1 MKPRRPFHVLT
12 LALLATVTAC
22 GLPNRV
28 GYRGN
33 VPGSPDEALH
43 RYADE
48 VHLAHLDRDPELR
61 ARMGYPWA
69 RLWLGRRDPERVAS
83 ERRQLKRELTQLT
96 EAHQRSR
103 LDQEGLLEWR
113 LLGWT
118 LPIEREALDWS
129 NHEALPRPETGP
141 HLALIEELANFTVLE
156 EEDAREWIE
165 ASKEVAEAFRFMTRD
180 VERLSAEGLL
190 ARRDAYLQVADECRQ
205 SLQGYPFEDS
215 GQESSLYTAFIEGL
229 GRADGVDDSSR
240 ARWTD
245 EAEETLR
252 GVLSP
257 AIARYAL
264 SLEELAS
271 SVEEDRGVWSL
282 PDGKKYYSF
291 LVRRATGSSAPAR
304 LIEERT
310 RQLVASARNE
320 LEQLARQLDHPGT
333 IQSLLELTLDVQ
345 PSIAPDTADPR
356 FLHLLDAA
364 AGAAGDVLP
373 NPATVELTL
382 GDSPAQAGTYG
393 HYARPD
399 GRHRKALW
407 IPGSGQAPGSRRVP
421 LALQVHRM
429 TWPGRHLRESLL
441 ATRTD
446 LSGFRRN
453 LAEPA
458 WSGGWDLYALR
469 IAEEIGLT
477 EDPHEVV
484 ARVAEDLWA
493 GGLALADF
501 GVHERRWTPG
511 EAREWLQRT
520 TMQPSAVCE
529 KAVAMILQEPGAAV
543 AAAWGL
549 CVILDQRKRAERS
562 LGEDFDLRRFQALLI
577 GEGPLPSDFIVARV
591 SDWLEDGS

>member
-1 MKPRRPFHVLT
+1 MKPRRPIHVLA

-33 VPGSPDEALH
+33 VPDSPDEALR

-61 ARMGYPWA
+61 ARTGRPWA

-96 EAHQRSR
+96 EVHQRSR
-103 LDQEGLLEWR
+103 LEEEGLLEWR

-129 NHEALPRPETGP
+129 DHEALPRPESGP
-141 HLALIEELANFTVLE
+141 HLALTEELANFIVLE
-156 EEDAREWIE
+156 EQDAREWIE

-180 VERLSAEGLL
+180 VKRLSAEGLL
-190 ARRDAYLQVADECRQ
+190 APRDAYLQVADECRQ
-205 SLQGYPFEDS
+205 SLRGYPFEDS
-215 GQESSLYTAFIEGL
+215 GQEASLYAAFIERL
-229 GRADGVDDSSR
+229 GQADGVDDSSR
-240 ARWTD
+240 ARWSD
-245 EAEETLR
+245 EAEEILR
-252 GVLSP
+252 GVLGP

-271 SVEEDRGVWSL
+271 SVEQDRGVWSL
-282 PDGKKYYSF
+282 PDGKEYYSF

-304 LIEERT
+304 LVEERT
-310 RQLVASARNE
+310 RQLVASARTE
-320 LEQLARQLDHPGT
+320 LEGLARQLDHPGT
-333 IQSLLELTLDVQ
+333 IESLLELTLDVQ
-345 PSIAPDTADPR
+345 PSIDPDAADPELR
-356 FLHLLDAA
+356 HLLDAA
-364 AGAAGDVLP
+364 AGAAGDVFP
-373 NPATVELTL
+373 TPTAVELIVE
-382 GDSPAQAGTYG
+382 DSPARAGTYG

-399 GRHRKALW
+399 GQRREALW

-429 TWPGRHLRESLL
+429 TWPGRHLRESLM
-441 ATRTD
+441 ATRGD

-453 LAEPA
+453 LVEPA
-458 WSGGWDLYALR
+458 RSGGWDLYALR
-469 IAEEIGLT
+469 VAEDIGLT

-484 ARVAEDLWA
+484 ARVAEELWA

-520 TMQPSAVCE
+520 TMQPPAVCE
-529 KAVAMILQEPGAAV
+529 KAVDLILQEPGAAV
-543 AAAWGL
+543 ATAWGL

-562 LGEDFDLRRFQALLI
+562 LGLDFDLRGFHALLI

-591 SDWLEDGS
+591 SDWLEDGP